1 MANSDLFHG
10 FPVRFS
16 MKKEQHVKLLEK
28 FEDNQLN
35 DGKAKNQ
42 IIMDALEMYYTALE
56 EKRDSDE
63 VVTVG
68 NLEKRLVRF
77 KQDFREEILHEMF
90 RIFVGN
96 NVTRQPAVS
105 FIPDEE
111 PETETGTEEDGV
123 TDISEM
129 PDIMSKIMSWSDS

>member
-16 MKKEQHVKLLEK
+16 MKKEQHVRLLEK
-28 FEDNQLN
+28 FEDNRLN
-35 DGKAKNQ
+35 EGKAKNQ

-56 EKRDSDE
+56 EKKDSDE

-77 KQDFREEILHEMF
+77 KQDCREEILHEMF
-90 RIFVGN
+90 RIFIGN
-96 NVTRQPAVS
+96 HTTEQLTAG
-105 FIPDEE
+105 FLPDEQSK
-111 PETETGTEEDGV
+111 PETDMEDEV
-123 TDISEM
+123 ADISEM
-129 PDIMSKIMSWSDS
+129 PDVMSKIMSWSDS